1 MQAIAFDNSYARLPD
16 GFFVRQDPVAVERP
30 TLVKLNARVAKLLNL
45 DETFLTSDDGVNLLA
60 GNLVPEK
67 AEPLAM
73 AYAGHQFGGWAPQL
87 GDGRAILLGE
97 LIGNDGIR
105 YDIQL
110 KGAGRTPFSRAGDGR
125 AWIGPVLR
133 EYLLSEAMHSLN
145 IASTLSLIHI

>member
-105 YDIQL
+105 YDIQ
-110 KGAGRTPFSRAGDGR
+110 
-125 AWIGPVLR
+125 PVSYTHL
-133 EYLLSEAMHSLN
+133 
-145 IASTLSLIHI
+145 TLPTICSV